1 MARQLSEN
9 KKEWI
14 IEDYKAGMTVAEISK
29 SEGIVEPTIRKIIEE
44 FKAIHPDETPAERL
58 GKSPKKKRGKKA
70 KAEKNEKKAKKPAP
84 VEPIAGLSYG
94 EQKAAALDPAYIP
107 QRMAPAATS
116 SNPFLGKRG
125 HIDGVNTPPKPD
137 EKPKTFVFG
146 YSKEIEAINREL
158 KQKEA
163 ADTGELKESEPI
175 PEGHAEVPADTE
187 ATMENPNIVEEPEA
201 ERDPYDDD
209 RRPEKW
215 ERLYYAGT
223 IIDAI
228 LKGKSVLVANLKSR
242 SKKTPV
248 GVYDADDLEVWQ
260 LKELLNN
267 EDSLFF
273 IAKA

>member
-1 MARQLSEN
+1 MGKRLSE
-9 KKEWI
+9 KKRRKI
-14 IEDYKAGMTVAEISK
+14 IEDYKAGMTTEQIQGKERITAASIEKVIQEYVESHSGEK
-29 SEGIVEPTIRKIIEE
+29 LEGLE
-44 FKAIHPDETPAERL
+44 
-58 GKSPKKKRGKKA
+58 
-70 KAEKNEKKAKKPAP
+70 
-84 VEPIAGLSYG
+84 GLSYG
-94 EQKAAALDPAYIP
+94 EQKAAAMDPSYIP
-107 QRMAPAATS
+107 QRKAPSATVK
-116 SNPFLGKRG
+116 NPFLGKRG

-175 PEGHAEVPADTE
+175 PEEHAEVPADTE
-187 ATMENPNIVEEPEA
+187 ATMENPDIAEEPEV

-215 ERLYYAGT
+215 ERLYYPGA

-228 LKGKSVLVANLKSR
+228 LKGKNVLVANLRSR
-242 SKKTPV
+242 SKKMPV